1 MNYLDVYFSRIN
13 HMGETTG
20 ERIVN
25 GGIRSFQRWKNESP
39 HTVTTLSVERGIY
52 FDGIILSNKD
62 KDYQKIMILNVANDI
77 PIRVGDI
84 MNWQQDNG
92 NLEKWLLIAEEHKV
106 HPTYRSFN
114 IIKCN
119 YLIKWI
125 DAKGYLRKSWAYV
138 LSSID
143 SKIKGNFRTWHNL
156 ITPQPNKYAEIIMPR
171 PEDVYAEIEKTIN
184 RGTNFII
191 EDEGWKMVEA
201 DFTSVE
207 GIMYMSLTENK
218 VNLQYDDLN
227 VDVADID
234 KLIFPAIQSVY
245 TKGEEI
251 VPEFNEQTLNEWQVV
266 LVAPEV
272 KEGEEPI
279 VVPLDNGHLRAEN
292 TGRVI
297 IKMRLKNYDVDDP
310 RKAVTKEFEVTIIDS
325 NVERQLY
332 IKGPDSIRLDRYATY
347 QLVDENIEPTEEEP
361 EKNIIKE
368 SIMFELENVTEQNI
382 ALGTLEKVY
391 NQDKTENLYTASIH
405 ANNKNKLGEV
415 RLSAEYNNQT
425 YTKIIKIVP
434 LW

>member
-1 MNYLDVYFSRIN
+1 
-13 HMGETTG
+13 
-20 ERIVN
+20 
-25 GGIRSFQRWKNESP
+25 
-39 HTVTTLSVERGIY
+39 
-52 FDGIILSNKD
+52 
-62 KDYQKIMILNVANDI
+62 MILNVANDI
-77 PIRVGDI
+77 PIKVGDI
-84 MNWQQDNG
+84 MNWQQDSG

-138 LSSID
+138 LSSVD

-234 KLIFPAIQSVY
+234 KLIFP
-245 TKGEEI
+245 
-251 VPEFNEQTLNEWQVV
+251 
-266 LVAPEV
+266 
-272 KEGEEPI
+272 
-279 VVPLDNGHLRAEN
+279 
-292 TGRVI
+292 
-297 IKMRLKNYDVDDP
+297 
-310 RKAVTKEFEVTIIDS
+310 TI
-325 NVERQLY
+325 
-332 IKGPDSIRLDRYATY
+332 
-347 QLVDENIEPTEEEP
+347 
-361 EKNIIKE
+361 
-368 SIMFELENVTEQNI
+368 
-382 ALGTLEKVY
+382 
-391 NQDKTENLYTASIH
+391 
-405 ANNKNKLGEV
+405 
-415 RLSAEYNNQT
+415 
-425 YTKIIKIVP
+425 
-434 LW
+434 

>member
-1 MNYLDVYFSRIN
+1 MNYLDVYFSRVN

-143 SKIKGNFRTWHNL
+143 SKIKGNFRTWHN
-156 ITPQPNKYAEIIMPR
+156 
-171 PEDVYAEIEKTIN
+171 
-184 RGTNFII
+184 
-191 EDEGWKMVEA
+191 GWKMVEA

-234 KLIFPAIQSVY
+234 KLIFPTIQSVY

-251 VPEFNEQTLNEWQVV
+251 VPEFNEQTLNEWQIV

-347 QLVDENIEPTEEEP
+347 QLVDENIKPTEEEP

-368 SIMFELENVTEQNI
+368 SIVFELENITEQNI

-405 ANNKNKLGEV
+405 ANNKNKLGEI

>member
-1 MNYLDVYFSRIN
+1 MNYLDVYFSRVN

-20 ERIVN
+20 ERITN

-39 HTVTTLSVERGIY
+39 HTVTTLSVERGYY

-84 MNWQQDNG
+84 MNWPQDDG
-92 NLEKWLLIAEEHKV
+92 RLEKWLLISEEHKV

-125 DAKGYLRKSWAYV
+125 DAKGYLRKSWSYV

-171 PEDVYAEIEKTIN
+171 PEGVEAEIERTIN

-234 KLIFPAIQSVY
+234 KLIFPTLQSVY
-245 TKGEEI
+245 ALHEEI
-251 VPEFNEQTLNEWQVV
+251 IPQFNEQTLNEWQVV
-266 LVAPEV
+266 LIPPKVS
-272 KEGEEPI
+272 EGELP
-279 VVPLDNGHLRAEN
+279 VVVSLDNGHLRAEN
-292 TGRVI
+292 PGRAI
-297 IKMRLKNYDVDDP
+297 IKMRLKNYDADDP
-310 RKAVTKEFEVTIIDS
+310 RKAVTKEFEITIVNENI
-325 NVERQLY
+325 ERQLY
-332 IKGPDSIRLDRYATY
+332 IKGPNSIRLDRYATY

-368 SIMFELENVTEQNI
+368 VIEFSLENVSDNKVL
-382 ALGTLEKVY
+382 ATLEKVY
-391 NQDKTENLYTASIH
+391 NQDKTENQYTASVH
-405 ANNKNKLGEV
+405 ANNKNNLGEI
-415 RLSAEYNNQT
+415 RLSATYNNQT

>member
-1 MNYLDVYFSRIN
+1 MVLGDNIFY
-13 HMGETTG
+13 G
-20 ERIVN
+20 N
-25 GGIRSFQRWKNESP
+25 GFGK
-39 HTVTTLSVERGIY
+39 
-52 FDGIILSNKD
+52 ILRE
-62 KDYQKIMILNVANDI
+62 AT
-77 PIRVGDI
+77 
-84 MNWQQDNG
+84 QD
-92 NLEKWLLIAEEHKV
+92 AEE
-106 HPTYRSFN
+106 N
-114 IIKCN
+114 
-119 YLIKWI
+119 
-125 DAKGYLRKSWAYV
+125 
-138 LSSID
+138 
-143 SKIKGNFRTWHNL
+143 
-156 ITPQPNKYAEIIMPR
+156 AENT
-171 PEDVYAEIEKTIN
+171 EDVYAEIEKTIN

-234 KLIFPAIQSVY
+234 KLIFPTIQSVY

-251 VPEFNEQTLNEWQVV
+251 VPEFNEQTLNEWQIV

-347 QLVDENIEPTEEEP
+347 QLVDENIKPTEEEP

-368 SIMFELENVTEQNI
+368 SIVFELENITEQNI

-405 ANNKNKLGEV
+405 ANNKNKLGEI